1 MSFLLQVLSGLVAGI
16 VCGFALGTE
25 HLDFINA
32 WIAPFGIIFLRL
44 LRMMIIPL
52 VMSSLVV
59 GVTGVGDV
67 SKFGRIG
74 GKTFGLY
81 MFTTIF
87 AASLGIAMGIIFE
100 PGAGVALKGTAATV
114 MKDIPSFSQMII
126 DFFPFN
132 PVRSMLEDNML
143 QLIVFSIAM
152 GMGILLCKG
161 KAQLLVDFASQV
173 AKVCYKIIGG
183 VMKAA
188 PLGIFA
194 MVTPIVAAN
203 GPDVLMPL
211 IKFLV
216 YLYVALFLHCIFVYG
231 SLLKFV
237 ARVNPINYLKKV
249 FPAVAFAFSSSSSSA
264 TLPVTMTY
272 CRWMNI
278 SKEVASFVLPLGA
291 TVNMDG
297 VAIQQGMA
305 AVFAAQVCGLE
316 LTALHY
322 MYIAVF
328 GTLFS
333 IGCAGVPGASAVSL
347 SILFSATG
355 LPLEALALLLGIDRI
370 AEMGVTAM
378 NVAGDTVVCGVVAKT
393 EGETLDV

>member
-1 MSFLLQVLSGLVAGI
+1 MSFLLQVLIGLVAGV

-32 WIAPFGIIFLRL
+32 WIAPFGTIFLRL

-87 AASLGIAMGIIFE
+87 AVSLGIAMGIIFE

-173 AKVCYKIIGG
+173 AKVCYRIIGG

-216 YLYVALFLHCIFVYG
+216 CFYAALLMHYIFVYG

-291 TVNMDG
+291 TINMDG
-297 VAIQQGMA
+297 VAIHQGMA
-305 AVFAAQVCGLE
+305 AVFAAQVCGIE
-316 LTALHY
+316 FSALHY
-322 MYIAVF
+322 VYIAIF

-333 IGCAGVPGASAVSL
+333 IGCAGVPGGSAVAL

-355 LPLEALALLLGIDRI
+355 LPMEALALLLGIDRI
-370 AEMGVTAM
+370 AEMGSTAT
-378 NVAGDTVVCGVVAKT
+378 NVAGDTVVCGVVAKS
-393 EGETLDV
+393 EGETLNV